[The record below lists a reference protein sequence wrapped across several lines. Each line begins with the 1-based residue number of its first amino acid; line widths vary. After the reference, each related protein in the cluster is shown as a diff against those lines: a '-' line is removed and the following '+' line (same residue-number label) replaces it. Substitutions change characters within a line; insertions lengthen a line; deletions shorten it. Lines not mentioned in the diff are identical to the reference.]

1 MSETSTRWSANV
13 ISDGAA
19 RLWYF
24 IDGRPVTQS
33 LPGTL
38 DIVCPEEHLLL
49 AAAGCYALN
58 CQAVLARSQCG
69 RPAFEVIATADRSAD
84 PAGALSQVA
93 LTCIFSGDLSAE
105 DAERVTAEAQP
116 RCTVSNTLTAAAGVS
131 YQVRV
136 LQQALRGFGP
146 VCAAAQATE
155 PSSMPARASWPA
167 H

>member
-1 MSETSTRWSANV
+1 MSATSTRWSANV
-13 ISDGAA
+13 ICDGAA
-19 RLWYF
+19 QLWYF
-24 IDGRPVTQS
+24 IDGRPITQS
-33 LPGTL
+33 LPGML

-58 CQAVLARSQCG
+58 CQAVLAQWHRG
-69 RPAFEVIATADRSAD
+69 RLAFEVIATADRSAER
-84 PAGALSQVA
+84 PGALSHVA
-93 LTCIFSGDLSAE
+93 LTCIFSGDLSAA

-116 RCTVSNTLTAAAGVS
+116 RCTVSNTLGATAGVS

-146 VCAAAQATE
+146 ASAAAQAAG
-155 PSSMPARASWPA
+155 PLHHPARGSWPS